1 MSHLGNWEIAAHL
14 LKKKNPQMN
23 LLLYMGVKQK
33 EQIENIQKQGLS
45 EGGIKIIGIDR
56 DAGSPFDIIEG
67 VNTLKGGG
75 FVSMTGDV
83 LWGQAQRWVSVSF
96 LRHEVRL
103 PAAPHIL
110 ALLSGA
116 PLFILFTFR
125 KGKRQYH
132 FKINGPRVV
141 TAWSRSQKTEAI
153 LKSAQEYACLL
164 EEAVYQTPLE
174 WYHFEEFLG
183 QRLCGK
189 RF

>member
-1 MSHLGNWEIAAHL
+1 MPGH
-14 LKKKNPQMN
+14 
-23 LLLYMGVKQK
+23 
-33 EQIENIQKQGLS
+33 
-45 EGGIKIIGIDR
+45 
-56 DAGSPFDIIEG
+56 
-67 VNTLKGGG
+67 
-75 FVSMTGDV
+75 V
-83 LWGQAQRWVSVSF
+83 LWNQEQRTVHVRF
-96 LRHEVRL
+96 LGHKVKL

-153 LKSAQEYACLL
+153 LKSAQEYARLL

-183 QRLCGK
+183 QRLCDK